1 MSEIF
6 ILVPGEPVAKGRPRF
21 AKRGAF
27 VTTYTPEKT
36 RDYEL
41 KVSCE
46 ARRSMGNRTPI
57 QGPVALKIELHMSI
71 PKSWSQKKRLQAFSG
86 AIRPTSK
93 PDWENVCKALC
104 DALNGIAWMDDSQ
117 VVEATVSKRY
127 AEEPCA
133 IIRVSELD
141 AGLPLHA

>member
-1 MSEIF
+1 MTEVF

-21 AKRGAF
+21 AKRGNF
-27 VTTYTPEKT
+27 VSTYTPEKT
-36 RDYEL
+36 REYEL

-46 ARRSMGNRTPI
+46 ARRSMGMRAPI
-57 QGPVALKIELHMSI
+57 VGPVELKIELSMGI
-71 PKSWSQKKRLQAFSG
+71 PASWSKKKRLQATTG
-86 AIRPTSK
+86 EIRPTSK

-127 AEEPCA
+127 TEEPCA
-133 IIRVSELD
+133 IIKVRPLD
-141 AGLPLHA
+141 LGLPLEA

>member
-1 MSEIF
+1 MTEIF

-46 ARRSMGNRTPI
+46 ARRSMGDRAPI
-57 QGPVALKIELHMSI
+57 LGPVGIKIDLMIGI
-71 PKSWSQKKRLQAFSG
+71 PQSWSKKKRLQAFSG
-86 AIRPTSK
+86 EIRPTSK

-104 DALNGIAWMDDSQ
+104 DALNGIAWVDDSQ
-117 VVEATVSKRY
+117 VVEATVTKQYS
-127 AEEPCA
+127 EEPCA
-133 IIRVSELD
+133 IIKVRELD
-141 AGLPLHA
+141 LGLSLNA

>member
-21 AKRGAF
+21 AKRGNF
-27 VTTYTPEKT
+27 VSTYTPEKT

-46 ARRSMGNRTPI
+46 ARRSMGARGPI
-57 QGPVALKIELHMSI
+57 QGPVALKIELIMGI
-71 PKSWSQKKRLQAFSG
+71 PKSWSQKKRSQAFSG

-104 DALNGIAWMDDSQ
+104 DALNGIAWDDDSQ

-127 AEEPCA
+127 GEEPCA

-141 AGLPLHA
+141 LGLPLHA